1 MRRPAGLRRRL
12 SPASGEAANSHQH
25 VRRRSMNCSSIC
37 SMYAVHVV
45 EHLHK
50 VADRCWGSGGPQASS
65 QHAPR
70 HATPTCRIMS
80 VRRSP
85 STHEP
90 CRGDAPLDWEQRD
103 DLLHEKNPLLARP
116 RAWLPTRRGGRAP
129 PRRCYRR

>member
-70 HATPTCRIMS
+70 HATPACRIMS

-90 CRGDAPLDWEQRD
+90 CRGDAPLDWEQCD